1 MSQLDLKHDMLL
13 LSSLSEMMERG
24 GRCVVLLCCV
34 VGCTVVLSSR
44 NENEWRRV
52 AQSLIESLSE

>member
-24 GRCVVLLCCV
+24 RRCVVLCCV

>member
-1 MSQLDLKHDMLL
+1 
-13 LSSLSEMMERG
+13 
-24 GRCVVLLCCV
+24 VLCCV

-52 AQSLIESLSE
+52 AKSLIESLSE